1 MFEGF
6 YSFFEGREVVF
17 DVVAV
22 GVEGVLEVVFVVV
35 EFVEPAEH
43 GGWVFSPEY
52 DAVDEVGLQGY
63 SANHF

>member
-1 MFEGF
+1 M
-6 YSFFEGREVVF
+6 S
-17 DVVAV
+17 V
-22 GVEGVLEVVFVVV
+22 GVESVLEVEFVVA

-52 DAVDEVGLQGY
+52 DAVDEVGLKGY